1 MGALTAEQPKCLTEF
16 VGKPLLHHQ
25 KASMSE
31 AGIEQI
37 GIVTGYKRELLQS
50 SSITEFHN
58 ARWAETNMVASLMCA
73 SGWLKQ
79 FTCIVSYSDIFYSPA
94 TVSALLDCEAPL
106 AISYDPHWR
115 AIWQARFEDPLSDAE
130 TFCLDGDNKY
140 VINIGARAQSLDEIQ
155 GQYMGLIRIAPD
167 GWAQVEAYLNQLS
180 SSEIDRLDMTGLL
193 SALIAQGR
201 KIGAV
206 PQVGGWGEIDS
217 AEDLSVYEQFHREKP
232 YSWIDGA
239 GNHAQDGMDQ

>member
-1 MGALTAEQPKCLTEF
+1 M
-16 VGKPLLHHQ
+16 
-25 KASMSE
+25 
-31 AGIEQI
+31 
-37 GIVTGYKRELLQS
+37 
-50 SSITEFHN
+50 
-58 ARWAETNMVASLMCA
+58 
-73 SGWLKQ
+73 
-79 FTCIVSYSDIFYSPA
+79 
-94 TVSALLDCEAPL
+94 
-106 AISYDPHWR
+106 
-115 AIWQARFEDPLSDAE
+115 SDAE

-206 PQVGGWGEIDS
+206 PQVGG
-217 AEDLSVYEQFHREKP
+217 
-232 YSWIDGA
+232 GA
-239 GNHAQDGMDQ
+239 KSTARKI